1 MTKRL
6 SVTLDEALLKE
17 VQKLTGAHTKKEA
30 IETALRA
37 YVREKRVENLIR
49 LAGSGIVD
57 WDLEDLKAY
66 RELETREP

>member
-6 SVTLDEALLKE
+6 SVTLDEELLTE
-17 VQKLTGAHTKKEA
+17 VQKLTGARTKKKA

-37 YVREKRVENLIR
+37 YVREKRIENLIR
-49 LAGSGIVD
+49 LAGSGVVD

-66 RELETREP
+66 RELEARES

>member
-6 SVTLDEALLKE
+6 SVALDEALLKE
-17 VQKLTGAHTKKEA
+17 VQKLTGARTKKEA

-57 WDLEDLKAY
+57 WDLEDLEAY
-66 RELETREP
+66 RALEAQEP

>member
-6 SVTLDEALLKE
+6 SAALGEALLKE
-17 VQKLTGAHTKKEA
+17 VQQLTGVRTKKEA

-57 WDLEDLKAY
+57 WDLEDLKAH
-66 RELETREP
+66 RELEAREP

>member
-6 SVTLDEALLKE
+6 SVALDEELLTE
-17 VQKLTGAHTKKEA
+17 VQKLSGARTKREA

-37 YVREKRVENLIR
+37 YVREKRVENLVR

-57 WDLEDLKAY
+57 WDLEGLAAY
-66 RELETREP
+66 RELETRKP

>member
-6 SVTLDEALLKE
+6 SVTLDEELLTE
-17 VQKLTGAHTKKEA
+17 VQKLTGARTKKKA

-37 YVREKRVENLIR
+37 YVREKRIENLIQ
-49 LAGSGIVD
+49 LAGSGVVD

-66 RELETREP
+66 RELEARES

>member
-6 SVTLDEALLKE
+6 SVALDEELLTE
-17 VQKLTGAHTKKEA
+17 VQKLSGARTKREA

-37 YVREKRVENLIR
+37 YVREKRIENLVR

-57 WDLEDLKAY
+57 WDLEDLAAY
-66 RELETREP
+66 RELEAQKP

>member
-6 SVTLDEALLKE
+6 SVALDEALLKE
-17 VQKLTGAHTKKEA
+17 VQKLTGARTKKEA
-30 IETALRA
+30 IEIALRA

-66 RELETREP
+66 RELEAREP